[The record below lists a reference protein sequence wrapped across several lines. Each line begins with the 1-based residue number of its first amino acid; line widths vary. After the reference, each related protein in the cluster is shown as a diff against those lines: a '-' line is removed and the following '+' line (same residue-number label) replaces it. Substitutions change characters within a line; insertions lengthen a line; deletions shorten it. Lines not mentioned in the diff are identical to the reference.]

1 MRVYCETFGCT
12 MNRGDTELMLGCLK
26 EAGHEPTPN
35 LSDADVIVV
44 NTCAVKGPTQRR
56 VLRRLRELR
65 ELDGKPIVV
74 AGCLPLIDLG
84 SIERLGTFAGLV
96 SCHSLGSI
104 STVVEKIAKG
114 ETNVRE
120 LDHLMLEKPSM
131 PKLRSNN
138 VSAIVAIAEG
148 CISNCSYCSVRLA
161 RGKLR
166 SFDEKAILSE
176 IKKVLDNSSREILLT
191 AQDTAAYGID
201 SGKTLPELLN
211 KIVDIDGKFM
221 VRVGMMNPKTTKHIL
236 PKLLDVYESEKIYK
250 FVHLPVQSGDDDVLQ
265 AMRRGYTVDDFLK
278 IVDGFR
284 EKFDDLYLATDI
296 IVGFPTE
303 GEEEFTNSCELIEKV
318 RPDKVNLTRFSP
330 MPGTDAAKM
339 KQVNEREVK
348 RRSRLL
354 NEICHSI
361 GYEINKNYIGR
372 TAECLVVEEGKR
384 GNYTARLKNYKP
396 AIVENAA
403 IGEFAKIDITEARP
417 TYLIGNIIG

>member
-26 EAGHEPTPN
+26 EAGHEPTKN

-74 AGCLPLIDLG
+74 AGCLPLIDLK
-84 SIERLGTFAGLV
+84 SIERIGTFAGLV

-104 STVVEKIAKG
+104 SAVVETIAKG

-138 VSAIVAIAEG
+138 TSAIVAIAEG
-148 CISNCSYCSVRLA
+148 CISDCSYCSVRLA

-166 SFDEKAILSE
+166 SFDEKAILLE
-176 IKKVLDNSSREILLT
+176 IEKALDDGGREILLT

-201 SGKTLPELLN
+201 SSKNLPELLN

-236 PKLLDVYESEKIYK
+236 PRLLDAYESEKIYK

-278 IVDGFR
+278 IVEGFR
-284 EKFDDLYLATDI
+284 ERFDDLYLATDI

-303 GEEEFTNSCELIEKV
+303 GEKEFMNSCELIEKV

-330 MPGTDAAKM
+330 MPGTDATKM
-339 KQVNEREVK
+339 KRVDEREVK

-361 GYEINKNYIGR
+361 GHEINRNYIGR

-396 AIVENAA
+396 AIVENAT
-403 IGEFAKIDITEARP
+403 IGEFAKIDITDARP
-417 TYLIGNIIG
+417 TYLIGKITG